1 MAMAITTYLTIIFTR
16 AKEMTETDAGIHL
29 SKKTHWT
36 ISSTTQ
42 LLKNPAPHIPS
53 NTLFII
59 SFSLQETDGLILT
72 MQVREVIP
80 QILFHHLSYRP

>member
-1 MAMAITTYLTIIFTR
+1 MAITTNLTIIFTR
-16 AKEMTETDAGIHL
+16 AREMTETDAEIHL

-59 SFSLQETDGLILT
+59 
-72 MQVREVIP
+72 
-80 QILFHHLSYRP
+80 